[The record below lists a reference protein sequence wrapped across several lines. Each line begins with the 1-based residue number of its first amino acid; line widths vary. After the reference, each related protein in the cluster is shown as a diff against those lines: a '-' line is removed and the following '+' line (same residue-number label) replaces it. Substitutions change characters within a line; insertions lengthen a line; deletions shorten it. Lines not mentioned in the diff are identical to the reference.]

1 MNYSESS
8 RNNSRSTSQK
18 KGRDTSRQKQETDLT
33 EMMTFGN
40 LPYKD
45 GLSKNDYMNR
55 FRKKLIYDIAKL
67 YKDPETAFAN
77 FNFSGKNS
85 ISMHDILNHKF
96 IRLCNYDVADVKSF
110 LLREKVFKK
119 EDDQLNFLNF
129 KKYFFPKLMLIADTA
144 EGDLVKQEDELLN

>member
-1 MNYSESS
+1 MSYSESS
-8 RNNSRSTSQK
+8 QKHSRSTSQK
-18 KGRDTSRQKQETDLT
+18 NGRDKSLRKKETDLT
-33 EMMTFGN
+33 EMTFGN

-45 GLSKNDYMNR
+45 GLSKNDYMTR

-119 EDDQLNFLNF
+119 E
-129 KKYFFPKLMLIADTA
+129 
-144 EGDLVKQEDELLN
+144 ED